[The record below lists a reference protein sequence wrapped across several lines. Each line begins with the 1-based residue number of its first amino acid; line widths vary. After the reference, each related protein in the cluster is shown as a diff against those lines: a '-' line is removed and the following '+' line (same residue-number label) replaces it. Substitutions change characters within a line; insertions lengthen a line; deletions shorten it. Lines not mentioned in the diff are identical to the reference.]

1 MNYKDEVRK
10 ALKEFWGIR
19 NTQFLKQRSGKVKD
33 AGSRS
38 AVTGGKQMSGFE
50 ALAIKIAMKAGL
62 PRESIFAV
70 KSPELPGYFRA
81 EKKWDLLVVH
91 NKKLIAALEFKS
103 QIGPSFGNNFNNRTE
118 EAIGTATDL
127 WTAFREG
134 AFGKQNRPW
143 LGYLFVLEDCGA
155 SNSAVKVKEPHF
167 NVFKEFKQAS
177 YAKRYEIML
186 TKMILE
192 RHYDAASLI
201 LSASKSTTYKEPANN
216 LTTENFF
223 EQFYSA
229 VKAAR
234 NNKVR

>member
-1 MNYKDEVRK
+1 M
-10 ALKEFWGIR
+10 
-19 NTQFLKQRSGKVKD
+19 
-33 AGSRS
+33 
-38 AVTGGKQMSGFE
+38 
-50 ALAIKIAMKAGL
+50 
-62 PRESIFAV
+62 
-70 KSPELPGYFRA
+70 
-81 EKKWDLLVVH
+81 
-91 NKKLIAALEFKS
+91 
-103 QIGPSFGNNFNNRTE
+103 
-118 EAIGTATDL
+118 
-127 WTAFREG
+127 
-134 AFGKQNRPW
+134 
-143 LGYLFVLEDCGA
+143 
-155 SNSAVKVKEPHF
+155 KVKEPHF